1 MSNLYLKRV
10 LCLIPASCLIAFP
23 GYAAENSGFSLGLG
37 AAYSTSTYKDY
48 DEDVFPLPIVNYDNN
63 VFFVHGLSAGAYL
76 YQDEYNVLQAS
87 VSYYAQEFDPDDAN
101 NSQMKLLDKRDSTA
115 MGAISYTYR
124 SPLGNITSSLAIDVL
139 DETDGGM
146 IASAQY
152 NYPIPF
158 TQQLTIIPEAGI
170 KYTNSDLNQHYY
182 GVSSSES
189 ARSGLTNYDPGSA
202 LTPYFGVAFR
212 YNVSDTLGAFIASR
226 YQVLPDEIQDS
237 PMVDSS
243 HTIQTTA
250 GISYRF

>member
-1 MSNLYLKRV
+1 MSNLYLKQV
-10 LCLIPASCLIAFP
+10 LCLIPVSCLIAFP
-23 GYAAENSGFSLGLG
+23 GYAAENDFSLGLG

-48 DEDVFPLPIVNYDNN
+48 DENVFPLPIVNYDNK

-115 MGAISYTYR
+115 MGAISYTFR

-139 DETDGGM
+139 DESDGGM

-170 KYTNSDLNQHYY
+170 KYSNSDLNQHYY

-189 ARSGLTNYDPGSA
+189 ARSGLTAYDPGSA
-202 LTPYFGVAFR
+202 VTPYFGVAFR
-212 YNVSDTLGAFIASR
+212 YNVSDTLSAFIASR

-243 HTIQTTA
+243 HTIQTSA